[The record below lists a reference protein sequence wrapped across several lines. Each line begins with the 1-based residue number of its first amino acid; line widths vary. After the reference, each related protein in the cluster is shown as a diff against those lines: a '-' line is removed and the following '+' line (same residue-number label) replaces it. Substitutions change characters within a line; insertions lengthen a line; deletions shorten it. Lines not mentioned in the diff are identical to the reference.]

1 MLGRIVAPFG
11 VRGWVRVYSYTDPPD
26 ALLQHRLWQL
36 RQPGDAGPGGTEA
49 ESLRTLRVL
58 QGQWDGSALRA
69 QLEGIEDRDAA
80 DGLREWQILIARSAL
95 PAAAE
100 REYYREDL
108 LGFTV
113 RNTEGAVLGEL
124 QHFLDTPASP
134 VMVVKGEREYA
145 VPAEPTYLKRV
156 DLDRRELEVDWPADF

>member
-1 MLGRIVAPFG
+1 M
-11 VRGWVRVYSYTDPPD
+11 YSYTDPPD
-26 ALLQHRLWQL
+26 ALLQHRLWRL
-36 RQPGDAGPGGTEA
+36 RKPGGDEPGGS
-49 ESLRTLRVL
+49 EEDSVRLRRVL
-58 QGQWDGSALRA
+58 QGQWDGNALRA
-69 QLEGIEDRDAA
+69 QLDGIDDRDAA
-80 DGLREWQILIARSAL
+80 EGLREWEILIARSAL

-124 QHFLDTPASP
+124 QHFLETPASP
-134 VMVVKGEREYA
+134 IMVVKGEREYT

-156 DLDRRELEVDWPADF
+156 DLDRREIEVEGPADF

>member
-1 MLGRIVAPFG
+1 
-11 VRGWVRVYSYTDPPD
+11 VYSYADPPD

-36 RQPGDAGPGGTEA
+36 RRPGEENPLQP
-49 ESLRTLRVL
+49 RQVL
-58 QGQWDGSALRA
+58 QGQWDGHVLRA
-69 QLEGIEDRDAA
+69 QLDGIEDRDAA
-80 DGLREWQILIARSAL
+80 EALREWEILIERSAL

-113 RNTEGAVLGEL
+113 RNREGTVLGEL
-124 QHFLDTPASP
+124 QHFLETPASP
-134 VMVVKGEREYA
+134 VMVVKGERDYT

-156 DLDRRELEVDWPADF
+156 DLDRREIEVDWPADC

>member
-1 MLGRIVAPFG
+1 
-11 VRGWVRVYSYTDPPD
+11 VRGWVRVCSYTDPPD
-26 ALLQHRLWQL
+26 ALLQHQVWRL
-36 RQPGDAGPGGTEA
+36 RKPGGDVSE
-49 ESLRTLRVL
+49 EGSLPARTVL
-58 QGQWDGSALRA
+58 QGQWDGHALRA

-80 DGLREWQILIARSAL
+80 EALREWEILIERTAL

-113 RNTEGAVLGEL
+113 SNTEGALLGVLE
-124 QHFLDTPASP
+124 HFLETPASA

-156 DLDRRELEVDWPADF
+156 DLDRRQIVVEWPADF